1 MPLRGARGGRD
12 CSPAASVSSGASW
25 SSGCS
30 VGGAVGGVG
39 GGAGGVDLVVAGR
52 RYTRARA
59 NADGSVRWTCATRG
73 CPASLRTDAKGV
85 VLLRRGARHRC
96 SLPPPPDRAAA
107 APLGLGALSADEA
120 AASDSDADGADNVPL
135 SRRLQPAPTGP
146 SGWPLLHPVNPYLTC
161 GLCSGYL
168 IDATTI
174 VDCMHSFCRSCI
186 ILHLRS
192 NSFCPTCEQIL
203 RRFDPPLHG
212 LRRDH
217 TLQTLVYKM
226 VPELY
231 RKERERRKT
240 FGQQDPQQR
249 RIPKPAKNI
258 LTDEFKINI
267 SLQYDECVENEG
279 GGGGGDIKKE
289 DKEAKR
295 YLNCPAAVRIKYLQH
310 FIRMKYGLSEA
321 HRVDIIYN
329 DECLPQNFTL
339 KDVMYIFSLD
349 KYKTVEFGFR
359 IYLQDP
365 AEQNVGAQNASSV
378 QKKSRRQY
386 KRKSAV
392 KKKQPVAPTRSKLS
406 RSQSTPNVSV
416 CIDSPEP
423 SSIVPA
429 VSEEFDVTTKSK
441 RGKGRGRGR
450 RARSGTRKDKIS
462 FASLDDDMLRAGHLL
477 EMELDSIAS
486 TSNYQSNSVTE
497 CEDINQQMTEKSA
510 SPERVTHQTGASTK
524 DNNGVSMPFVPVT
537 FSEDATPTAEVG
549 VAVATKGDAFCVE
562 ENLRTPSESFKIKL
576 GETQDSLGEVI
587 SDSGRER
594 IPICKSAVA
603 SPKHDS
609 SYNSCTPHNEGAASQ
624 QTATHGKLVSTR
636 RHSRTMMSPPRTTS
650 SKCNNSDVFDNRHS
664 TQCSVREQFCDVS
677 IVDNSVLTQGS
688 QLSSVSGNR
697 SSSMIGVTEQ
707 KGGKSA
713 TADLKVDGNG
723 QILSNCQQN
732 VNVLSS
738 EKRDKIVKESKC
750 PVAADYVPP
759 SKRLCVE
766 QEQSLVLNENI
777 GEGKDV
783 LEGLEGTDGNKVES
797 KKKICTTE
805 RQSTKFLKT
814 ADAVNASVN
823 NYETERPEVNN
834 GFRDMKQKVNNN
846 MELISKHR
854 EQNFSGSSKQK
865 AKMRYRNKVMKQRRM
880 QLKGTA
886 LFKTLEPLSSSLRR
900 KCMVSKVYGLVGFK
914 NMNCNKGRCRSKDT
928 SRKDRKRRIMHS
940 VLIKKFDIDYGAAT
954 HSSGDISNVVAVQ
967 SLDQGK
973 SELHDPSPLHR
984 DNCKTCQNNQS
995 SSVIW
1000 KKVVTPSRK
1009 RRFSETC
1016 EKTDKEHVIG
1026 GKVNG
1031 LAAVGVN
1038 ADLSRE
1044 TDAGSLKTVN
1054 NVNENEITDKTQD
1067 TNNCTDGSQ
1076 ADALS
1081 SSQNNCGTTSLTTN
1095 NTKEASSR
1103 SSLSIDNVDGT
1114 KVPNTHSRSGKTLQN
1129 EAINIQNSQTDHA
1142 PVITNPSKMA
1152 TDSAV
1157 KNELVQCKENS
1168 KKEPNMSSKESTS
1181 SNKSSK
1187 AGDKDSNYSDKSS
1200 NYSEFDDFSEEDEL
1214 ILRVSEHEDDEV
1226 TSRVSD
1232 REDDEI
1238 MNENGV
1244 QSQEL
1249 QKSAN
1254 EEKIVADEPKN
1265 NSDEVSET
1273 SGSSEAKSKEGG
1285 QKFPE
1290 VPLPAGREMK
1300 DAERISKEKG
1310 KEPKSGQKSWSET
1323 NRPDKVISH
1332 KTLSAS
1338 HSVNN
1343 RTGNVVS
1350 PVNSSNSSHQ
1360 QCAPKG
1366 NNSNPVIPQTVAN
1379 KTDKKPK
1386 VGNLYELTIKP
1397 KENTI
1402 VPPPSITI
1410 SRLNSNLKPK
1420 QRTDTSNSTKN
1431 KRPSLEILPV
1441 KPSGAQHSAAT
1452 DRSKRISVGSPYFTP
1467 KRKPANLPLLKPPQL
1482 LQNIVSQAQ
1491 NFPTETVTKNG
1502 LQIIPTSTK
1511 SEVVSSSSRKPVATT
1526 TNVSNNVNSKSS
1538 ENTSNKNTR
1547 AGEAVLDLSE
1557 KSTRYKVS
1565 SPESL
1570 NQTPN
1575 ELQPPKSYVTAAQIA
1590 QNRASLCST
1599 LASNF
1604 QHFQHH
1610 FSANTPPQNVPQ
1622 AGIASALGTALS
1634 SALRG
1639 TLTSSQAA
1647 RGISNDGIHPAV
1659 TNPAF
1664 MVNRNTL
1671 SGASMQY
1678 CNAKDE
1684 TEKSVKQQ
1692 LYQNIQQKTKAAH
1705 TAAAAA
1711 AAAAAASNQ
1720 NVNSPASQMMYG
1732 RNVRMQSGVHMGHVH
1747 TPSVC
1752 YPETSPT
1759 GPKEYPDPRSP
1770 IPLSPTTPASSPLS
1784 PTHQVMANFGC
1795 LSPTYN
1801 PHPLYKTF
1809 TPASS
1814 EIAYDRAK
1822 RNLMPEHRNPG
1833 PSQTVR
1839 HIPNPSTLQFRQQ
1852 RRNCSPSNA
1861 PQNVPSTSAN
1871 NSLSSKMPFLHQR
1884 LLEASN
1890 SASKNVP
1897 ATSTASALAL
1907 NSGNFVSHDKTKPSR
1922 RNPAN
1927 K

>member
-1 MPLRGARGGRD
+1 
-12 CSPAASVSSGASW
+12 
-25 SSGCS
+25 
-30 VGGAVGGVG
+30 
-39 GGAGGVDLVVAGR
+39 
-52 RYTRARA
+52 
-59 NADGSVRWTCATRG
+59 
-73 CPASLRTDAKGV
+73 
-85 VLLRRGARHRC
+85 
-96 SLPPPPDRAAA
+96 
-107 APLGLGALSADEA
+107 
-120 AASDSDADGADNVPL
+120 
-135 SRRLQPAPTGP
+135 
-146 SGWPLLHPVNPYLTC
+146 
-161 GLCSGYL
+161 
-168 IDATTI
+168 
-174 VDCMHSFCRSCI
+174 MHSFCRSCI

-226 VPELY
+226 VPGLY

-249 RIPKPAKNI
+249 RLPKPAKNI

-279 GGGGGDIKKE
+279 GGGGGDINKE

-329 DECLPQNFTL
+329 DECLPQTFTL

-365 AEQNVGAQNASSV
+365 AEQNVSAQNASSV

-386 KRKSAV
+386 KRKSPM

-562 ENLRTPSESFKIKL
+562 ENLRTPCESFKIKL

-603 SPKHDS
+603 SHKHDS

-636 RHSRTMMSPPRTTS
+636 RHSRTMMSPPRITS
-650 SKCNNSDVFDNRHS
+650 SKCNNSDVFDSRHN
-664 TQCSVREQFCDVS
+664 TQCSVREQFHDVS
-677 IVDNSVLTQGS
+677 IVDNSVLTQEGS
-688 QLSSVSGNR
+688 QLSSVCGNR

-713 TADLKVDGNG
+713 TVDLKVDGNG
-723 QILSNCQQN
+723 QILNNCQQN

-750 PVAADYVPP
+750 PVAAEYVPP

-777 GEGKDV
+777 GEGEDV
-783 LEGLEGTDGNKVES
+783 LEGLEGTNGNKVES
-797 KKKICTTE
+797 KKRICTTE

-823 NYETERPEVNN
+823 IYETERPEVNN
-834 GFRDMKQKVNNN
+834 GFRDMKHKVNNN

-854 EQNFSGSSKQK
+854 EQKFSGSSKQK

-900 KCMVSKVYGLVGFK
+900 KCMVSKVYGLVGFR
-914 NMNCNKGRCRSKDT
+914 NMNCNKGRCKSKGT

-954 HSSGDISNVVAVQ
+954 HSSGDISNVVAVP
-967 SLDQGK
+967 SLDEGK
-973 SELHDPSPLHR
+973 TELHDSSPLHR

-1031 LAAVGVN
+1031 LTAVGVN
-1038 ADLSRE
+1038 AGLSRE

-1054 NVNENEITDKTQD
+1054 NVNENEITDKTHD
-1067 TNNCTDGSQ
+1067 TNNCTDGSHQ
-1076 ADALS
+1076 TDALS

-1129 EAINIQNSQTDHA
+1129 EVKAINIQNSQTDHT
-1142 PVITNPSKMA
+1142 PLITNPSKMA

-1254 EEKIVADEPKN
+1254 EEKIVTDEPKN
-1265 NSDEVSET
+1265 NSNKVSET
-1273 SGSSEAKSKEGG
+1273 SDSSEAKSKEGG
-1285 QKFPE
+1285 QKFPG
-1290 VPLPAGREMK
+1290 VPLPAGCELK

-1310 KEPKSGQKSWSET
+1310 TEPKSGQKSWSET

-1343 RTGNVVS
+1343 RTGNVVN

-1360 QCAPKG
+1360 QCASKG

-1386 VGNLYELTIKP
+1386 TGNLYELTIKP

-1482 LQNIVSQAQ
+1482 LQNVVSQAQ

-1610 FSANTPPQNVPQ
+1610 FSANTPPQNLPQ

-1711 AAAAAASNQ
+1711 AAAASNQ
-1720 NVNSPASQMMYG
+1720 NINSPASQMMYG
-1732 RNVRMQSGVHMGHVH
+1732 RNVRMQPGVHMGHVH

-1770 IPLSPTTPASSPLS
+1770 IPLSPTTPVSSPLS

-1897 ATSTASALAL
+1897 ATSTASGLAL

-1922 RNPAN
+1922 RNSAN